1 MEISFLNKSKSI
13 QPQKVNDSA
22 TDPAKKISTE
32 ENSKHIAKN
41 QVDSSEISESHSG
54 SFEDKKIMVAKS
66 AILYEVSVNT
76 SAKTIEELKEAIKN
90 GTYDISAEDLAE
102 AILKK

>member
-1 MEISFLNKSKSI
+1 MEISFLNKTKGI
-13 QPQKVNDSA
+13 QPQKTSDTA

-32 ENSKHIAKN
+32 EDSIHSIKN

-66 AILYEVSVNT
+66 AILYDVSVNT
-76 SAKTIEELKEAIKN
+76 SAKKIEALKQAIEN
-90 GTYDISAEDLAE
+90 GTYDIPAEELAE
-102 AILKK
+102 TILKK

>member
-1 MEISFLNKSKSI
+1 MEISFLNKNKSI
-13 QPQKVNDSA
+13 QPQKANDAA

-32 ENSKHIAKN
+32 ENSKYATKN
-41 QVDSSEISESHSG
+41 KVDSSEISESHSG
-54 SFEDKKIMVAKS
+54 SFEDKKLMVAKS

-76 SAKTIEELKEAIKN
+76 STKTIEELKEAIEN
-90 GTYDISAEDLAE
+90 GTYDIPADELAE